1 MKWQKKSLLCALG
14 VVSLL
19 LSSCSFLSLF
29 RERDNFIT
37 IRGTQFIHNGSP
49 YYFAGTNFWYG
60 CYLGSTG
67 STGDRPRLLRE
78 LDSMKANAVV
88 NLRVLAASEESYI
101 RRSVKPAIQRAPGVV
116 DDSLL
121 QGLDFLLAEMAK
133 RDMHAV
139 LFLGNYWE
147 WSGGMVQYNVWTG
160 AKPVDPEDPA
170 QGWGAFMDFSAT
182 FYSNPE
188 AIQLYRNYVHMIVTR
203 RNTVSGRLYSEDPT
217 IMSWQLVNEPRPG
230 RDNEEG
236 RRNLPA
242 FYRWIDQ
249 TAMLIH
255 SLDTNH
261 LVSAGSEGTVGT
273 LQSEEYYLEAY
284 RTPHIDYLNLHLWPL
299 NWSWFDPKRWEE
311 TLPPTETKAVAYINQ
326 HFALARRLGKPIV
339 MDEFGLG
346 RDNGEILPGT
356 PTRARDQYYRLIFR
370 VLEDSARAGAPI
382 AGSNFW
388 GWGGE
393 GRAQHPDGMWRPGDP
408 FVGDPPQ
415 EPQGRNSIF
424 ISDTSTLRIIREH
437 GQNML
442 RLSAAASLIVSK
454 QP

>member
-1 MKWQKKSLLCALG
+1 MRWQRKSLLCALS

-29 RERDNFIT
+29 RERDDFIR
-37 IRGTQFIHNGSP
+37 IRGAQFIHNGSP

-78 LDSMKANAVV
+78 LDSMKANAIV

-101 RRSVKPAIQRAPGVV
+101 RRSVKPAIQRATGVV

-147 WSGGMVQYNVWTG
+147 WSGGMAQYNVWTG
-160 AKPVDPEDPA
+160 AKPVDPEDTT

-182 FYSNPE
+182 FYSNPKAME
-188 AIQLYRNYVHMIVTR
+188 LYRNYVRMIVTR
-203 RNTVSGRLYSEDPT
+203 KNTVDGRLYAEDPT

-236 RRNLPA
+236 RKNLPA

-249 TAMLIH
+249 TAMFIH

-261 LVSAGSEGTVGT
+261 LVNAGSEGTVGT
-273 LQSEEYYLEAY
+273 LQSEEYYLQAY
-284 RTPHIDYLNLHLWPL
+284 RTSHVDYLNLHLWPL
-299 NWSWFDPKRWEE
+299 NWGWFNPKQWEE

-326 HFALARRLGKPIV
+326 HIALARRLGKPIV

-346 RDNGEILPGT
+346 RDNAEILPGT
-356 PTRARDQYYRLIFR
+356 STRARDRYYRLIFR
-370 VLEDSARAGAPI
+370 ILEDSARAGAPI

-393 GRAQHPDGMWRPGDP
+393 GRAQHPDGMWRMGDP

-424 ISDTSTLRIIREH
+424 ISDTSTIRIIREH
-437 GQNML
+437 GLQML
-442 RLSAAASLIVSK
+442 KLGAAGSLIVSK